1 MLLKRKGVRIA
12 AWTIAG
18 LFTFYLLALFIA
30 GIYIDYKQKGLLQY
44 ITQQISQRVRGN
56 VSIRSMKVSP
66 WTSFPS
72 IDFRFNDILITD
84 SLHKQPVLQ
93 LQTVSSSFSLFQ
105 LMRGKTSVENVFL
118 ENGQLHLLTDSTGY
132 SNSFFKKDSSHRPA
146 NTGENNFEISRVRLK
161 NITII
166 LEHQVKQKEI
176 SFTIASMLARIKNNG
191 NLQDIAM
198 TERVEMKKGLGFN
211 LVRGAFLE
219 KQSING
225 TWQLQYNQQTNTL
238 SFKDAQVN
246 ISRQPF
252 VLNGHF
258 AFGKTDPNFKVAFR
272 TENLAYDL
280 AKSVVNAR
288 IRKKLSIVDL
298 KEKLNAS
305 GVIEGSLLPA
315 HEPAVSIAW
324 ETRNNT
330 IVTEAGTF
338 SHCNFIGN
346 FNNHVVPALGNTD
359 SNSAISFYKLSADWD
374 GIPFTADSCSISNLD
389 SARVRMHIKSDCRL
403 EDLDNKLGMESIA
416 FKKGRANVDAYYDGP
431 LVQDK
436 SILQSVRG
444 SIKLRDGEVEY
455 SPRGF
460 NFTQC
465 NGSLYLFRDS
475 IRMEDFT
482 CRYGDNKFD
491 VALYSSS
498 IRSAGAG
505 NDAAAF
511 SVMDCFVSSSFINL
525 DDFTSLF
532 AQRKQRSNA
541 KKAGGSF
548 GATAR
553 GIDAMLDNSN
563 IAVHVK
569 AAGFKR
575 GNLKASKLEAVVAFE
590 PQSWELQ
597 KIAMN
602 IAGGSIACNG
612 KVLHTGSNSHTASF
626 NIEVNNTDVSKLLF
640 AFDNFGQEAL
650 THEELSGRFST
661 KSTLQAGINN
671 QGHIIPASLKGE
683 VHFSLQEASLENYEP
698 LNKLKSFVFKN
709 RDLKHVRFAELKD
722 KLSINGQQIGVS
734 RMEIQSSAFRLFL
747 EGNYGL
753 AKKNTDLLIQ
763 VPFSNLNDNSFEKEE
778 GPVNKGVKA
787 KTGASIW
794 LRAVNDDDG
803 KIKVKLT
810 MRKKLKGD
818 TAAD

>member
-12 AWTIAG
+12 AWAIAG
-18 LFTFYLLALFIA
+18 LLTFYLLLLFCA
-30 GIYIDYKQKGLLQY
+30 GLYIDYKQKGLLQY
-44 ITQQISQRVRGN
+44 ITQQLGQRVRGN
-56 VSIRSMKVSP
+56 VSIRAMKVSP

-72 IDFRFNDILITD
+72 IDFRFSDILITD
-84 SLHKQPVLQ
+84 SLHHQPVLQ

-105 LMRGKTSVENVFL
+105 LMRGKTSVENVLL
-118 ENGQLHLLTDSTGY
+118 ENGELHIITDSTGY
-132 SNSFFKKDSSHRPA
+132 SNSFFKKDSSQKPA
-146 NTGENNFEISRVRLK
+146 GNGNSNFEISLVKLK
-161 NITII
+161 NITVI
-166 LEHQVKQKEI
+166 LQHQIKEKEI
-176 SFTIASMLARIKNNG
+176 SFTVASMVARIRNKEG
-191 NLQDIAM
+191 GQQITM
-198 TERVEMKKGLGFN
+198 TERVNMKKGLGFN

-219 KQSING
+219 EQSING
-225 TWQLQYNQQTNTL
+225 SWELQYNQASNTL
-238 SFKDAQVN
+238 SFIDAQVN

-258 AFGKTDPNFKVAFR
+258 TFGKENPNFRVAFS
-272 TENLAYDL
+272 TQNLSYDL
-280 AKSVVNAR
+280 AKAVVNAR
-288 IRKKLSIVDL
+288 IRQKLTIVDL
-298 KEKLNAS
+298 KEKLDAN
-305 GVIEGSLLPA
+305 GTIEGSLLPA
-315 HEPAVSIAW
+315 HEPAVTIAW
-324 ETRNNT
+324 QTRNNR

-338 SHCNFIGN
+338 SHCSFAGN
-346 FNNHVVPALGNTD
+346 FNNHVLPAGGNAD

-389 SARVRMHIKSDCRL
+389 SARVQIHVKSQCSL
-403 EDLDNKLGMESIA
+403 EDLDAKLGMESIA
-416 FKKGRANVDAYYDGP
+416 FKKGTAEVDAYYDGP
-431 LVQDK
+431 LVRDK
-436 SILQSVRG
+436 PILQSIRG
-444 SIKLRDGEVEY
+444 SLQLKDGEIEY
-455 SPRGF
+455 TPRGF

-465 NGSLYLFRDS
+465 NGSLFLFRDS

-482 CRYGDNKFD
+482 CRYGDNKFN

-498 IRSAGAG
+498 IRSSSTA

-511 SVMDCFVSSSFINL
+511 SVMDCFVSSPFINL
-525 DDFTSLF
+525 DDFSSLF
-532 AQRKQRSNA
+532 GQRKQRSAA

-553 GIDAMLDNSN
+553 SIDAMLDNSN

-590 PQSWELQ
+590 PQYWELQ

-612 KVLHTGSNSHTASF
+612 KVTHTGSNTHTALF
-626 NIEVNNTDVSKLLF
+626 NIEVNNTDISKLLF

-671 QGHIIPASLKGE
+671 QGHIIPASLKGQ
-683 VHFSLQEASLENYEP
+683 VHFSLQDAALENYEP

-722 KLSINGQQIGVS
+722 KLSIDGQQIGVS

-794 LRAVNDDDG
+794 LRAVNDDNG